1 MFKYMFKHILQH
13 ARLKKLVKTITIRDE
28 VYNKLLSVKK
38 ENESFSI
45 LFERLVDDM
54 NPVETL
60 KKIRGCVEFKDKDKL
75 LSEIYATRAERRT

>member
-1 MFKYMFKHILQH
+1 M
-13 ARLKKLVKTITIRDE
+13 VKTITIRDE